1 MSKIEIEFN
10 SYKFNIE
17 IKIESNYINF
27 FIISNNFKN
36 FQGSLSLEEIISQI
50 SLFEDYNIQEIYEI
64 LKELNSEKFILNE
77 NSGKFQLNIKIN
89 ILKKEKLL
97 KVELVEFEKTKDQL
111 ISDLQNIKSE
121 NNTKITNLKEKYV
134 NLLKECEELVQKKKD
149 LEAKL
154 LNKYY
159 NEKEKEKES
168 NKNDELYSNFRI
180 EDKKPKIILT
190 DHPKTIQCIAILT
203 DGRLATGSYDNIIIY
218 SSKFYT
224 LILNIIKKILMSKKF

>member
-1 MSKIEIEFN
+1 MSKIDVEFN

-36 FQGSLSLEEIISQI
+36 FQGSLSLEEIITQI

-77 NSGKFQLNIKIN
+77 NSGKYQLNIKIS
-89 ILKKEKLL
+89 ILKKEKIL

-121 NNTKITNLKEKYV
+121 NNSKITNLKEKYV
-134 NLLKECEELVQKKKD
+134 NLLKECEELVQKK
-149 LEAKL
+149 
-154 LNKYY
+154 
-159 NEKEKEKES
+159 
-168 NKNDELYSNFRI
+168 R
-180 EDKKPKIILT
+180 T
-190 DHPKTIQCIAILT
+190 
-203 DGRLATGSYDNIIIY
+203 
-218 SSKFYT
+218 
-224 LILNIIKKILMSKKF
+224 